1 LLRTTVSLELWIR
14 IPAPHANTFDN
25 DESPVIA
32 DTSISVLLGNGDGS
46 FEPAEHY
53 VVNTTPFAVA
63 LADLNG
69 DGRLDVAT
77 ANWQSNI
84 VGILLN
90 E

>member
-1 LLRTTVSLELWIR
+1 LRTTVSLELWIR
-14 IPAPHANTFDN
+14 IPEPHAHTFDN
-25 DESPVIA
+25 YERPVIA

-46 FEPAEHY
+46 FRPAEHY
-53 VVNTTPFAVA
+53 EVNTTPFVVA

-77 ANWQSNI
+77 ANWQSNN
-84 VGILLN
+84 VGIPLN